1 MRPAGYRIDQPRGSR
16 GRSIPKGLE
25 KPHASLKPRGA
36 TRALDAAIALMPYRL
51 ANIAFGIIP

>member
-25 KPHASLKPRGA
+25 KLHASLKTCGA
-36 TRALDAAIALMPYRL
+36 SRALDATIALMPYRA
-51 ANIAFGIIP
+51 ANIALGIIP